1 MAEQLEHPYGTINVE
16 LVGSWLHMKPED
28 DGPFWAVNLMKYV
41 EIAQYEDGREAVS
54 GRAADD
60 AYSPVGPL
68 AAVGAAVAYLGDV
81 KSQPLGTPMWD
92 RVGIV
97 RYPTRASFFAMQER
111 KDFKEA
117 HVHKKAGMDFTIILS
132 CLPVSSNESA
142 SPEGDLVLL
151 VEKNRTDAFESLD
164 GITHVALF
172 DVEGVI
178 IGDERRYETARFV
191 RVTDDETLES
201 IIETARQSEDV
212 HVLVLRSFIDNLID
226 TVTTAAKN

>member
-1 MAEQLEHPYGTINVE
+1 
-16 LVGSWLHMKPED
+16 
-28 DGPFWAVNLMKYV
+28 
-41 EIAQYEDGREAVS
+41 
-54 GRAADD
+54 
-60 AYSPVGPL
+60 
-68 AAVGAAVAYLGDV
+68 
-81 KSQPLGTPMWD
+81 
-92 RVGIV
+92 
-97 RYPTRASFFAMQER
+97 MQER

-142 SPEGDLVLL
+142 SSEGDLVLL

>member
-142 SPEGDLVLL
+142 SSEGDLVLL

>member
-151 VEKNRTDAFESLD
+151 VEKNRTDAIESLN

-191 RVTDDETLES
+191 RVTNDETLES

-226 TVTTAAKN
+226 TVTTAAKS

>member
-1 MAEQLEHPYGTINVE
+1 MAEQLEHPYGSINVE
-16 LVGSWLHMKPED
+16 LVGSWLQMRPED

-41 EIAQYEDGREAVS
+41 EVARYEDGRAGVS

-117 HVHKKAGMDFTIILS
+117 HVHKKAGMEFTIILS
-132 CLPVSSNESA
+132 CLPVSYDETPSA
-142 SPEGDLVLL
+142 EGDLVLL
-151 VEKNRTDAFESLD
+151 IDKASDDTFGSVLGATQ
-164 GITHVALF
+164 VALF

-178 IGDERRYETARFV
+178 IGDKRRYDRARFV
-191 RVTDDETLES
+191 RVNDDETLSSLTSAAEHADDAQ
-201 IIETARQSEDV
+201 I
-212 HVLVLRSFIDNLID
+212 LVLQSFIDNLIA
-226 TVTTAAKN
+226 TIATPTGS

>member
-142 SPEGDLVLL
+142 SSEGDLVLL

-164 GITHVALF
+164 GITQVALF

>member
-16 LVGSWLHMKPED
+16 LVGAWLHMKPED
-28 DGPFWAVNLMKYV
+28 DGTFWALNLMKYV
-41 EIAQYEDGREAVS
+41 EVANYDDGREGVS
-54 GRAADD
+54 GKAADD

-81 KSQPLGTPMWD
+81 KVQPLGNPLWD

-132 CLPVSSNESA
+132 CLPNTHDSSA
-142 SPEGDLVLL
+142 STDGDLVLL
-151 VEKNRTDAFESLD
+151 IDKGADDAFATVQ
-164 GITHVALF
+164 GVTQVALF

-178 IGDERRYETARFV
+178 IGDERRYDRARFV
-191 RVTDDETLES
+191 RVNDAESLES
-201 IIETARQSEDV
+201 LISAAGNAEDAQI
-212 HVLVLRSFIDNLID
+212 LVLRSFIDNLVD
-226 TVTTAAKN
+226 TVVTA

>member
-142 SPEGDLVLL
+142 SSEGDLVLL

-191 RVTDDETLES
+191 RVTNDETLES

-226 TVTTAAKN
+226 TVTTAAKS

>member
-41 EIAQYEDGREAVS
+41 EVAQYDDGREGVS
-54 GRAADD
+54 GKAADD

-81 KSQPLGTPMWD
+81 MSQPLGTPTWD

-132 CLPVSSNESA
+132 CLPVSHDESA
-142 SPEGDLVLL
+142 SSEGDLVLL
-151 VEKNRTDAFESLD
+151 VEKGSNDAIESISGL
-164 GITHVALF
+164 TQVALF

-178 IGDERRYETARFV
+178 IGDERRYDRARFV
-191 RVTDDETLES
+191 RVSDDETLTSLINAAES
-201 IIETARQSEDV
+201 AEDT
-212 HVLVLRSFIDNLID
+212 HVLLLRSFIDNLIE
-226 TVTTAAKN
+226 TVTTATES

>member
-226 TVTTAAKN
+226 TVTTAAKS

>member
-16 LVGSWLHMKPED
+16 LVGKWLHMKPED
-28 DGPFWAVNLMKYV
+28 DGCFWALNLMKYV
-41 EIAQYEDGREAVS
+41 EVANYDDGREAVS
-54 GRAADD
+54 GKAADD

-81 KSQPLGTPMWD
+81 KSQPLGAPMWD

-97 RYPTRASFFAMQER
+97 RYPTRSAFFAMQER

-132 CLPVSSNESA
+132 CLPITHDESA
-142 SPEGDLVLL
+142 SAEGDLVLL
-151 VEKNRTDAFESLD
+151 IDKGTDDAFAAVS
-164 GITHVALF
+164 GVTQVALF

-178 IGDERRYETARFV
+178 IGDERRYDRARFV
-191 RVTDDETLES
+191 RVNDDETLASLVGAAEN
-201 IIETARQSEDV
+201 AEDAQI
-212 HVLVLRSFIDNLID
+212 LILRGFIDNLVD
-226 TVTTAAKN
+226 TVVTATGN